1 MPDRAQEEERDR
13 LAARLRGLAGTLT
26 TQTALYGRDEATQ
39 VQEYTR
45 RCQHAHEELNE
56 IAGLL
61 SSEAGPPRLTRAF
74 LDAYDA
80 WQVGKAQADV
90 DDDWLRIAPL
100 YDAMVE
106 ARAALADTETGAG

>member
-61 SSEAGPPRLTRAF
+61 SSEAGPPRLTREH
-74 LDAYDA
+74 YDA
-80 WQVGKAQADV
+80 LLFAAEELQKDGGSGDV
-90 DDDWLRIAPL
+90 LDSAILAL
-100 YDAMVE
+100 HAV
-106 ARAALADTETGAG
+106 LADTETGAG